1 MRLLLILTLP
11 ALVLAALACGG
22 GTESSAPAP
31 SPTATS
37 LPSSTATGTPPPTS
51 TPAPT
56 QAPVPTP
63 THVPTVAN
71 EPTEGLCI
79 PAASLGVSIGDSWT
93 ISGPVMVMGN
103 YYGDI
108 PEGAARQ
115 STTFRITDIND
126 ADWVVGDSTVSVGN
140 SRARIQVTSVFLDAN
155 DNVLKLDDQN
165 LNRATISVA
174 GLPPALTL
182 DWDCHKKAWSQAGLT
197 RGEAVGER
205 SLSSGIIAELFFK
218 TENIRSDQ
226 DNYSGITETV
236 FGYDLQT
243 GRLVLIESRS
253 NGDFNWEGFSS
264 EAIQELESDA
274 AGPTTGGATSEI
286 PGWLADLIDE
296 LEEKPATGSFRSIA
310 RYAYKGQT
318 VYFQIPQCCDI
329 FSNLYDAEG
338 NIIAHPDG
346 GITGQGDGRAPD
358 FFEERANWRVIWT
371 DTRVEMAGMVRVG
384 APIGNVEV
392 QVLEIDPPQF
402 NLVVESGLPNACV
415 VSGGYRLF
423 RIGNSISVQVTNLEP
438 LDPDVI
444 CAQVYGVV
452 EAVISLG
459 SDFQA
464 GDTYTA
470 NVNGTIVEFTGQ

>member
-1 MRLLLILTLP
+1 
-11 ALVLAALACGG
+11 
-22 GTESSAPAP
+22 
-31 SPTATS
+31 
-37 LPSSTATGTPPPTS
+37 
-51 TPAPT
+51 
-56 QAPVPTP
+56 
-63 THVPTVAN
+63 
-71 EPTEGLCI
+71 
-79 PAASLGVSIGDSWT
+79 
-93 ISGPVMVMGN
+93 MVMGN
-103 YYGDI
+103 YFGDI

-126 ADWVVGDSTVSVGN
+126 ADWVVGDSTVLVGN
-140 SRARIQVTSVFLDAN
+140 SRAKIQVTSVFLDAN
-155 DNVLKLDDQN
+155 DNVLKLDEQN
-165 LNRATISVA
+165 LNPATISVA

-182 DWDCHKKAWSQAGLT
+182 DWECHKKAWSQAGLT

-205 SLSSGIIAELFFK
+205 SLSSGLTVELFFK
-218 TENIRSDQ
+218 TENIRSAQ

-274 AGPTTGGATSEI
+274 AGPTTGGTAREI
-286 PGWLADLIDE
+286 SGWLADLIDE
-296 LEEKPATGSFRSIA
+296 LEEEPATGSFRSIA

-318 VYFQIPQCCDI
+318 VYFQIPQCCDM

-338 NIIAHPDG
+338 SIIAHPDG

-358 FFEERANWRVIWT
+358 FLEERANGRVIWV
-371 DTRVEMAGMVRVG
+371 DTRVEVGDMVRVG
-384 APIGNVEV
+384 APIDKVEV

-438 LDPDVI
+438 LEPDMM
-444 CAQVYGVV
+444 CAQVYGMV
-452 EAVISLG
+452 ETVISLG

-470 NVNGTIVEFTGQ
+470 NVNGTTIEFRGQ

>member
-1 MRLLLILTLP
+1 M
-11 ALVLAALACGG
+11 
-22 GTESSAPAP
+22 
-31 SPTATS
+31 
-37 LPSSTATGTPPPTS
+37 
-51 TPAPT
+51 
-56 QAPVPTP
+56 
-63 THVPTVAN
+63 
-71 EPTEGLCI
+71 
-79 PAASLGVSIGDSWT
+79 
-93 ISGPVMVMGN
+93 
-103 YYGDI
+103 
-108 PEGAARQ
+108 
-115 STTFRITDIND
+115 
-126 ADWVVGDSTVSVGN
+126 
-140 SRARIQVTSVFLDAN
+140 TSVFLDAD
-155 DNVLKLDDQN
+155 DNVLRLDDQN
-165 LNRATISVA
+165 LDRATISVA

-182 DWDCHKKAWSQAGLT
+182 DWDCHKKAWSQAGNPRRET
-197 RGEAVGER
+197 VGER
-205 SLSSGIIAELFFK
+205 SLSSGLTAELFFK

-264 EAIQELESDA
+264 EAIQVLESDA
-274 AGPTTGGATSEI
+274 AGPTTGGTASEI
-286 PGWLADLIDE
+286 PGWLADLIDK
-296 LEEKPATGSFRSIA
+296 LEEEPATGSFRSIA
-310 RYAYKGQT
+310 RYTYKGHT

-346 GITGQGDGRAPD
+346 GITGQGDGRAPG

-371 DTRVEMAGMVRVG
+371 DTRLGRAGMVRVG
-384 APIGNVEV
+384 APIDKVEI
-392 QVLEIDPPQF
+392 QILEIFPPQF
-402 NLVVESGLPNACV
+402 KLVVESGLPNACV

-423 RIGNSISVQVTNLEP
+423 RIGNSINVVVTNLEP
-438 LDPDVI
+438 LEQGVI